1 MSRPKIDRDAIAI
14 LSVAV
19 AVGAWLRFEHLDR
32 VDFSSGEAVSWVA
45 ASAPSIREVLASAIV
60 LNPGKLGV
68 HDVALHLWM
77 GAFGDGLTTMRAMSA
92 ASAYLRSFSHSQ
104 LSASY

>member
-1 MSRPKIDRDAIAI
+1 MSRSRIDRHAIAI

-19 AVGAWLRFEHLDR
+19 VVGTWLRFEHLDR
-32 VDFSSGEAVSWVA
+32 VDFTPGEAVSWVA
-45 ASAPSIREVLASAIV
+45 ASAPTIREVLASAIV

-77 GAFGDGLTTMRAMSA
+77 DAFGDGLTTMRAMSA
-92 ASAYLRSFSHSQ
+92 
-104 LSASY
+104 